1 MIFVTVGTQT
11 PFERLIRAVDEWAL
25 LRKRSD
31 VFAQIGSSDFRA
43 KKIETAHYI
52 SPEDFRRRVEAATVI
67 VSHAGMGSIITA
79 LEFAKPIIVMP
90 RRADLKETRNDH
102 QFATAKHFDNHS
114 RITVALDEIALID
127 KLDEFKAPS
136 DILPAIEPHASL
148 QLISALRGFIESDP
162 DCPPQAK
169 RSAKLSFP

>member
-1 MIFVTVGTQT
+1 MIFVTVGAQT

-102 QFATAKHFDNHS
+102 QFATAKHFDHHA

-127 KLDEFKAPS
+127 KLDQFRAPS
-136 DILPAIEPHASL
+136 DALSAIEPHASP
-148 QLISALRGFIESDP
+148 QLIAVLRGFIESDF
-162 DCPPQAK
+162 DCSPQAMLDT
-169 RSAKLSFP
+169 KL